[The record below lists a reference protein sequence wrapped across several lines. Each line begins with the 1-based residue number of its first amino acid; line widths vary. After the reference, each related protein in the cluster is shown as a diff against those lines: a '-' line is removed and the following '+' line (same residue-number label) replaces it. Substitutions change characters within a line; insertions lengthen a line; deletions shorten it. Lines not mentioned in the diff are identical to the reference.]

1 MAQRAGQIYYQMVAA
16 FIDAQSSVND
26 LDTLSALF
34 ITAIKK
40 LGFTH
45 YTCMSFCNLDA
56 PPPDAVLMLHYPTD
70 WADYY
75 REQRYERF
83 DRIIDLSLRTLT
95 PFSWDQP
102 FVTNGATKQQMDI
115 FHEASQ
121 IGLSHG
127 ISIPIHAGD
136 GLPATVTMVG
146 PNSDIDP
153 DAWTA
158 LHMMSLYLHEAA
170 QRLINKTNQG
180 LPAMRTTLTPRER
193 ECLQWASEGKSD
205 TVIADI
211 LRLAPRTVHFHIEN
225 VKGKYGVAS
234 RTQAVVRALAEN
246 QIIPQ

>member
-1 MAQRAGQIYYQMVAA
+1 MSQRPGHIYYQMVAT
-16 FIDAQSSVND
+16 FIEAQAKVDD
-26 LDTLSALF
+26 LDALSLLF
-34 ITAIKK
+34 TSAIKK

-45 YTCMSFCNLDA
+45 YTCMSFCNLDD
-56 PPPDAVLMLHYPTD
+56 PPPDAVLMLHYPQD
-70 WADYY
+70 WANYY

-102 FVTNGATKQQMDI
+102 LVTNGATKQQLDI
-115 FHEASQ
+115 FQEASQ
-121 IGLSHG
+121 IGLAHG
-127 ISIPIHAGD
+127 VSIPIHTAD
-136 GLPATVTMVG
+136 GLPATVTLVG
-146 PNSDIDP
+146 PNRDIDP

-170 QRLINKTNQG
+170 QRLINKANQA
-180 LPAMRTTLTPRER
+180 LPQMRMALTPRER

-205 TVIADI
+205 TVIAEI

-225 VKGKYGVAS
+225 VKSKYGVAS
-234 RTQAVVRALAEN
+234 RTQAIVRALAEN